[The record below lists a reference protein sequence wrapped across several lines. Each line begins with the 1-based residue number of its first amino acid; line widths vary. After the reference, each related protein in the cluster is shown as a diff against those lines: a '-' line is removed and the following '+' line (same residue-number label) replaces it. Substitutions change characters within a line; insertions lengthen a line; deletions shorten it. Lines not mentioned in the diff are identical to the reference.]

1 MSRHTVG
8 SVAIASLALVW
19 GVIGI
24 VVREVDLPAM
34 VIVFFRV
41 ALSAAVVACALVV
54 IGRRA
59 WLRPPRA
66 GVFAAGV
73 ALAVHWSL
81 YFAAIQRTSV
91 ASAVLITYAAPIF
104 MALLA
109 RVVLDERVPR
119 RSVMALAVSVAGVL
133 LISLSGGSAGAE
145 VRPVGVVLALGAAVS
160 YAVLIILVKRVAADV
175 EPVTIVLYQSLTAA
189 VVLLPAALIA
199 DYTLTAAQFG
209 YLALLGVGLTGI
221 SGVIYI
227 SALRWVPATTAGI
240 LSYMEPVSAA
250 VLAAVVL
257 GERLTW
263 GIAVGGAM
271 IVGAGVSVALN
282 SPEDAMGSVEEPV
295 RLPAAT
301 GHANLRG

>member
-1 MSRHTVG
+1 
-8 SVAIASLALVW
+8 
-19 GVIGI
+19 
-24 VVREVDLPAM
+24 
-34 VIVFFRV
+34 
-41 ALSAAVVACALVV
+41 
-54 IGRRA
+54 
-59 WLRPPRA
+59 
-66 GVFAAGV
+66 
-73 ALAVHWSL
+73 
-81 YFAAIQRTSV
+81 
-91 ASAVLITYAAPIF
+91 
-104 MALLA
+104 
-109 RVVLDERVPR
+109 
-119 RSVMALAVSVAGVL
+119 
-133 LISLSGGSAGAE
+133 
-145 VRPVGVVLALGAAVS
+145 
-160 YAVLIILVKRVAADV
+160 VAADV

-295 RLPAAT
+295 GLPAAT